1 MSFKNVKRKLYNI
14 GERKELGKRSTLER
28 YTTQGIVHTLWYDT
42 QHFFRRNCVY
52 CCCQLSDKKSSD
64 SSTFHNRHSH
74 SLSFYVRPRLS
85 LSIYLSHSL
94 SLSLYLYLPLSL
106 TLSLF
111 NHLYLSVLYSIFVFT
126 FYSSLTLYLTPWFE
140 EEKFC
145 LVLTLSLNEAS
156 LCCPPVNHDI
166 QLNNILNLDIYI
178 CNIYSYVCLSIH
190 LSSEHLTANLHVL

>member
-64 SSTFHNRHSH
+64 SSTFHYRHSH
-74 SLSFYVRPRLS
+74 
-85 LSIYLSHSL
+85 

-126 FYSSLTLYLTPWFE
+126 FYSSPTLYLTPWFE

-166 QLNNILNLDIYI
+166 QPNNILNL
-178 CNIYSYVCLSIH
+178 H
-190 LSSEHLTANLHVL
+190 M